1 METNGNTKNSQ
12 INKFIHILYITLE
25 HKSNLYYNNDMNEAI
40 KTAIKGVYY
49 EFCGK
54 RMQAIADLEVL
65 LQQTVGV
72 GDHANICEDIKKK
85 YEEIDKYNS
94 LLDTMNEQ
102 HHDITMGETD
112 QRKVQETKECDDSC
126 GCD

>member
-1 METNGNTKNSQ
+1 
-12 INKFIHILYITLE
+12 
-25 HKSNLYYNNDMNEAI
+25 MNEAI

-72 GDHANICEDIKKK
+72 GDHTNICEDIKKK

-102 HHDITMGETD
+102 HHDITMGDTD
-112 QRKVQETKECDDSC
+112 QRNSSQPEETGKDCGDAC

>member
-1 METNGNTKNSQ
+1 
-12 INKFIHILYITLE
+12 
-25 HKSNLYYNNDMNEAI
+25 MNEAI

-54 RMQAIADLEVL
+54 RMQAIADLEIL
-65 LQQTVGV
+65 LQKTVGV
-72 GDHANICEDIKKK
+72 GDHTDICKDIKQK

-102 HHDITMGETD
+102 HHEITMGETD
-112 QRKVQETKECDDSC
+112 QRKTQTVEETKEDCGDSC
-126 GCD
+126 DCK

>member
-1 METNGNTKNSQ
+1 
-12 INKFIHILYITLE
+12 
-25 HKSNLYYNNDMNEAI
+25 MNEAI

-72 GDHANICEDIKKK
+72 GDHTNICEDIKKK

-102 HHDITMGETD
+102 HHDVTMGETD
-112 QRKVQETKECDDSC
+112 QRKAQQPEDSTKECGDSC
-126 GCD
+126 GCN

>member
-1 METNGNTKNSQ
+1 
-12 INKFIHILYITLE
+12 
-25 HKSNLYYNNDMNEAI
+25 MNEAI

-72 GDHANICEDIKKK
+72 GDHTNICEDIKTK
-85 YEEIDKYNS
+85 YQEIDKYNS

-112 QRKVQETKECDDSC
+112 QRKVSEPENVEKDCGDAC

>member
-1 METNGNTKNSQ
+1 
-12 INKFIHILYITLE
+12 
-25 HKSNLYYNNDMNEAI
+25 MNESI

-72 GDHANICEDIKKK
+72 GDHTDICEDIKKK

-102 HHDITMGETD
+102 HHEITMGETD
-112 QRKVQETKECDDSC
+112 QRKTQSPEKAEDACGDSC
-126 GCD
+126 DCD